1 MVQKPDLDD
10 IDRLHHVG
18 RQLATLKRL
27 YQSYQ
32 LIIDRV
38 LEKQKQMQSL
48 ISASHHSTANL
59 PQLDREA
66 SPDGADPSLSRQQSG
81 SRRTSSNSPS
91 GSIGLTLTPAA
102 IHRFER
108 LRDRVTLYA
117 LSEIQECIST
127 ADSLV
132 FMVGRCL
139 TGCHD
144 VADTGYT
151 EF

>member
-1 MVQKPDLDD
+1 MVQKPVLDD
-10 IDRLHHVG
+10 IDRLHHIG

-32 LIIDRV
+32 LIIDRI

-48 ISASHHSTANL
+48 TSASHVSSLSL
-59 PQLDREA
+59 PQLAQEE
-66 SPDGADPSLSRQQSG
+66 SSDGSELPTVSRQQSASHARG
-81 SRRTSSNSPS
+81 SASST
-91 GSIGLTLTPAA
+91 GGAGLALTPAA
-102 IHRFER
+102 VHRFER

-132 FMVGRCL
+132 FMV
-139 TGCHD
+139 
-144 VADTGYT
+144 
-151 EF
+151 

>member
-1 MVQKPDLDD
+1 MVQKPVLDD
-10 IDRLHHVG
+10 IDRLHHIS

-38 LEKQKQMQSL
+38 LKKQKQMQSL
-48 ISASHHSTANL
+48 TSASHLSSSSL
-59 PQLDREA
+59 PRLAQVE
-66 SPDGADPSLSRQQSG
+66 SSDGSELPTISRQQSAVHVRRSASSTG
-81 SRRTSSNSPS
+81 SA
-91 GSIGLTLTPAA
+91 GLALTPAA
-102 IHRFER
+102 VHRFER

-132 FMVGRCL
+132 FMVRRQYL
-139 TGCHD
+139 QD
-144 VADTGYT
+144 
-151 EF
+151 